1 MWRPWNLWSVWS
13 TNLRCVGLCSSRAI
27 TSPSSESDRLSN
39 QQILDCTYSFLLK
52 IFEVTDRPVPP
63 SQGADV
69 NVSQPSDG
77 TTALIVAAAFG
88 HLRVVETLLS
98 AKADPNKP
106 NAQGRVPLGAA
117 AEGGHNHIVQ
127 LLVCLLRPPLPVRQ
141 WCSIFFLLA
150 GSCFGLGLNLI

>member
-1 MWRPWNLWSVWS
+1 MTSVKS
-13 TNLRCVGLCSSRAI
+13 VICLIDKPAMCRSLLLQGPHFTFIRISR
-27 TSPSSESDRLSN
+27 SNYRLSN
-39 QQILDCTYSFLLK
+39 QQILDCTYSFPLK
-52 IFEVTDRPVPP
+52 IFEVIDRPVPP
-63 SQGADV
+63 SQGVDV

-141 WCSIFFLLA
+141 
-150 GSCFGLGLNLI
+150 